1 MDSTNR
7 GDSELDRIDVFVIE
21 GRNEREF
28 DFGLFLL
35 SASAFSIF
43 IFLMIYLKIEKG
55 IKNEGS
61 NR

>member
-28 DFGLFLL
+28 DFGLFLDNYT
-35 SASAFSIF
+35 
-43 IFLMIYLKIEKG
+43 FLMIRSAL
-55 IKNEGS
+55 
-61 NR
+61 